1 MKKNQIRRKSKSKS
15 SNNNKKVVAKAEV
28 VEKEFDGET
37 STTTTFDPLDG
48 SEHTEATED
57 TDDLLSEPSDELE
70 VTTSTTTKV
79 RFDVV
84 QIREYERIVGDHPDT
99 RVGVPISLGW
109 KFYEQP
115 SQDITKYEADR
126 PPKKQNLRM
135 SSITRKNLLQTVF
148 DISEEEIR
156 NGEVEVQRI
165 KKLREKSN
173 KQSNV
178 AAKTES
184 AMKNIRRKFK
194 RAISFDKIVDGLAF
208 ATSSMASVAPTAG
221 MMMPTIS
228 AY

>member
-1 MKKNQIRRKSKSKS
+1 MKKSQRKSKSNK
-15 SNNNKKVVAKAEV
+15 KKVVKEEVV

-37 STTTTFDPLDG
+37 STTASFDPLDG

-70 VTTSTTTKV
+70 ITTRPTKV

-109 KFYEQP
+109 KFYEQTP
-115 SQDITKYEADR
+115 QDITKYEADR

-173 KQSNV
+173 KQSKV

-184 AMKNIRRKFK
+184 AMKNFRRKFK

-208 ATSSMASVAPTAG
+208 ATSSMASAAPTAG